1 MADKKVKLGI
11 LLPTRGLLLKGEQPV
26 NMERVFELAETVEKA
41 GLDSVWV
48 GDSLVA
54 KPRVEPLSV
63 LERLLPVPAASGWA
77 RRSCSRPFVIRCY

>member
-1 MADKKVKLGI
+1 MNLPDKKVKLGI

-26 NMERVFELAETVEKA
+26 NMERIFELTETVEKA

-54 KPRVEPLSV
+54 KPRMEPLVVLGASV
-63 LERLLPVPAASGWA
+63 GD
-77 RRSCSRPFVIRCY
+77 RCRCGRGV